1 MTNFNIY
8 SSKFGQSTD
17 DLPEGEVNL
26 YLTNERIQA
35 VIDSHTNLV
44 KLTQLTWNNI
54 TNKPGTFP
62 LSTHSHSWTEIT
74 SKPTTFT
81 PSSHTHTIANVT
93 GLQSTLDGKE
103 PTFTKNTAF
112 NKNFGTTTG
121 TVTEGND
128 VRLSNARTPTSH
140 THTLSQITDSG
151 NVAAIDTNGSTSN
164 YLRGDGVWVTP
175 PNTTYSAGT
184 GLTLVGTEFRN
195 TAPNVSTNLSTST
208 TSNTL
213 TVNSSDGTNA
223 VLPGATTALAGVMT
237 GADKTKLNGIAAGA
251 QVNVA
256 TNLTVSTTATNVT
269 VNSST
274 GTNATIPAATTS
286 IAGLLTSADKSK
298 LNGIAAGAQ
307 VNVATNLGVTAGTTA
322 GPVVTSSTGTN
333 VTLPT
338 ASATN
343 SGIITTGNQT
353 WTGVKTFNSLITGSI
368 SGNAGTATAL
378 QTARTINGT
387 SFNGSANITIT
398 ANTPNTLT
406 NGTGLT
412 GNNFNGSA
420 ATTWAVAYGTTANT
434 ACQGNDSRLSDAR
447 NPTTHT
453 HSNITLTAGDGL
465 SGGGTLAANRTID
478 VDSTVVRTT
487 GNQTL
492 TGIKT
497 FNITNNPVT
506 FATNES
512 FPDGNMLIDFN
523 VWRGFDIRRI
533 GSSAGSANLVL
544 NSRVGANSWAFSHQG
559 NYSMELEADANPRV
573 FIYHGI
579 NFHQSDWRAVPND
592 RCSIQVYNGQTYFT
606 KSSTLSSSGVHTRF
620 RVGGTNVSYIN
631 DNGDYV
637 KGSSDIKFKT
647 ILSKPTIGLS
657 EINALT
663 VTWFKYNELAAFHGF
678 NPSTEQFG
686 LIAQEVQN
694 IYPNAVEVVEN
705 DHTDSP
711 EVDDKKIDYLTI
723 MYDKLIPLVI
733 AAIQELSEKIDKLEN
748 MLNTQ
753 Q

>member
-35 VIDSHTNLV
+35 VIDSNTNLV
-44 KLTQLTWNNI
+44 KLTELIWNNI
-54 TNKPGTFP
+54 INKPGTFP
-62 LSTHSHSWTEIT
+62 PSTHSHSWTEIT
-74 SKPTTFT
+74 SKPSTFT
-81 PSSHTHTIANVT
+81 PSEHTHTIANVT

-103 PTFTKNTAF
+103 PTFTKSTAF
-112 NKNFGTTTG
+112 NKNFGTTIG

-140 THTLSQITDSG
+140 THTLSQITNSG

-223 VLPGATTALAGVMT
+223 VLPAATTTVAGVMSN
-237 GADKTKLNGIAAGA
+237 ADKTKL
-251 QVNVA
+251 
-256 TNLTVSTTATNVT
+256 
-269 VNSST
+269 
-274 GTNATIPAATTS
+274 
-286 IAGLLTSADKSK
+286 D
-298 LNGIAAGAQ
+298 GIAAGAQ

-420 ATTWAVAYGTTANT
+420 ATTWAVAYGTTAGT

-447 NPTTHT
+447 TPTTHT

-465 SGGGTLAANRTID
+465 SGGGTLAANRTIN

-533 GSSAGSANLVL
+533 GSTASSASLVL
-544 NSRVGANSWAFSHQG
+544 NSRVGGNSWAFSHQG
-559 NYSMELEADANPRV
+559 NYSMQLEADNNPRV

-579 NFHQSDWRAVPND
+579 NFHQSDVWRGAPDN
-592 RCSIQVYNGQTYFT
+592 RYSIQLYNGQTYFI

-647 ILSKPTIGLS
+647 LLSKPTIGLS

-733 AAIQELSEKIDKLEN
+733 TAIQELSEKIDKLEN

>member
-274 GTNATIPAATTS
+274 GDNATIPAATTTV
-286 IAGLLTSADKSK
+286 AGVMSNADKTK
-298 LNGIAAGAQ
+298 LDGIAAGAQ

-387 SFNGSANITIT
+387 SFNGTANITTVNWGTARTLTIGSTGKSVNGSGNVSWSLATGFAQGSSLLNQSPGSSWRFCTVQRHKNSAISQTMIPFGGEDIYQRNRVNAVWSSWQQLAFTSSNITGNAATATTLQTARTINGTSFNGSANITIT

-420 ATTWAVAYGTTANT
+420 ATTWAVAYGKQA
-434 ACQGNDSRLSDAR
+434 Q
-447 NPTTHT
+447 
-453 HSNITLTAGDGL
+453 
-465 SGGGTLAANRTID
+465 
-478 VDSTVVRTT
+478 
-487 GNQTL
+487 
-492 TGIKT
+492 
-497 FNITNNPVT
+497 PVKV
-506 FATNES
+506 
-512 FPDGNMLIDFN
+512 MI
-523 VWRGFDIRRI
+523 V
-533 GSSAGSANLVL
+533 
-544 NSRVGANSWAFSHQG
+544 
-559 NYSMELEADANPRV
+559 
-573 FIYHGI
+573 
-579 NFHQSDWRAVPND
+579 
-592 RCSIQVYNGQTYFT
+592 
-606 KSSTLSSSGVHTRF
+606 
-620 RVGGTNVSYIN
+620 
-631 DNGDYV
+631 
-637 KGSSDIKFKT
+637 
-647 ILSKPTIGLS
+647 
-657 EINALT
+657 
-663 VTWFKYNELAAFHGF
+663 
-678 NPSTEQFG
+678 
-686 LIAQEVQN
+686 
-694 IYPNAVEVVEN
+694 
-705 DHTDSP
+705 
-711 EVDDKKIDYLTI
+711 DYLT
-723 MYDKLIPLVI
+723 LGLPQRTH
-733 AAIQELSEKIDKLEN
+733 IQILH
-748 MLNTQ
+748 
-753 Q
+753 

>member
-35 VIDSHTNLV
+35 VIYSNTNLV

-62 LSTHSHSWTEIT
+62 TSTHSHSWTEIT
-74 SKPTTFT
+74 SKPSTFAPSGHGHLWGDISSAPATATRLPTWSEVTSKPTTFT
-81 PSSHTHTIANVT
+81 PSEHTHTIANVT
-93 GLQSTLDGKE
+93 GLQGALDGKE

-112 NKNFGTTTG
+112 HKNFGTTTG

-274 GTNATIPAATTS
+274 GDNATIPAATTTV
-286 IAGLLTSADKSK
+286 AGVMSNADKTK
-298 LNGIAAGAQ
+298 LDGIAAGAQ

-387 SFNGSANITIT
+387 SFNGTANITTVNWGTARTLTIGSTGKSVNGSGNVSWTTGFAQGSSLLNQSPGSSWRFCTVQRHKNSAISQTMIPFGGEDIYQRNRVNAVWSSWQQLAFTSSNITGNAATATTLQTARTINGTSFNGSANITIT

-420 ATTWAVAYGTTANT
+420 ATTWAVAYGKQA
-434 ACQGNDSRLSDAR
+434 Q
-447 NPTTHT
+447 
-453 HSNITLTAGDGL
+453 
-465 SGGGTLAANRTID
+465 
-478 VDSTVVRTT
+478 
-487 GNQTL
+487 
-492 TGIKT
+492 
-497 FNITNNPVT
+497 PVKV
-506 FATNES
+506 
-512 FPDGNMLIDFN
+512 MI
-523 VWRGFDIRRI
+523 V
-533 GSSAGSANLVL
+533 
-544 NSRVGANSWAFSHQG
+544 
-559 NYSMELEADANPRV
+559 
-573 FIYHGI
+573 
-579 NFHQSDWRAVPND
+579 
-592 RCSIQVYNGQTYFT
+592 
-606 KSSTLSSSGVHTRF
+606 
-620 RVGGTNVSYIN
+620 
-631 DNGDYV
+631 
-637 KGSSDIKFKT
+637 
-647 ILSKPTIGLS
+647 
-657 EINALT
+657 
-663 VTWFKYNELAAFHGF
+663 
-678 NPSTEQFG
+678 
-686 LIAQEVQN
+686 
-694 IYPNAVEVVEN
+694 
-705 DHTDSP
+705 
-711 EVDDKKIDYLTI
+711 DYLT
-723 MYDKLIPLVI
+723 LGLPQRTH
-733 AAIQELSEKIDKLEN
+733 IQILH
-748 MLNTQ
+748 
-753 Q
+753 

>member
-62 LSTHSHSWTEIT
+62 PSTHSHSWTEIT
-74 SKPTTFT
+74 SKPSTFT
-81 PSSHTHTIANVT
+81 PSEHTHTIANVT

-103 PTFTKNTAF
+103 PTFTKSTAF
-112 NKNFGTTTG
+112 NKNFGTTIG

-140 THTLSQITDSG
+140 THTLSQITNSG

-223 VLPGATTALAGVMT
+223 VLPAATTTVAGVMSN
-237 GADKTKLNGIAAGA
+237 ADKTKL
-251 QVNVA
+251 
-256 TNLTVSTTATNVT
+256 
-269 VNSST
+269 
-274 GTNATIPAATTS
+274 
-286 IAGLLTSADKSK
+286 D
-298 LNGIAAGAQ
+298 GIAAGAQ

-420 ATTWAVAYGTTANT
+420 STTWAVAYGTTAGT

-447 NPTTHT
+447 TPTTHT

-465 SGGGTLAANRTID
+465 SGGGTLAANRTIN

-512 FPDGNMLIDFN
+512 FPDGNMLIYFN

-533 GSSAGSANLVL
+533 GSTASSASLVL
-544 NSRVGANSWAFSHQG
+544 NSRVGGNSWAFSHQG
-559 NYSMELEADANPRV
+559 HYSMQLEADNNPRV
-573 FIYHGI
+573 FIYHGL
-579 NFHQSDWRAVPND
+579 NFHQSDVWR
-592 RCSIQVYNGQTYFT
+592 
-606 KSSTLSSSGVHTRF
+606 
-620 RVGGTNVSYIN
+620 
-631 DNGDYV
+631 
-637 KGSSDIKFKT
+637 
-647 ILSKPTIGLS
+647 
-657 EINALT
+657 
-663 VTWFKYNELAAFHGF
+663 
-678 NPSTEQFG
+678 
-686 LIAQEVQN
+686 
-694 IYPNAVEVVEN
+694 
-705 DHTDSP
+705 
-711 EVDDKKIDYLTI
+711 
-723 MYDKLIPLVI
+723 
-733 AAIQELSEKIDKLEN
+733 
-748 MLNTQ
+748 
-753 Q
+753 

>member
-35 VIDSHTNLV
+35 VIDSNTNLV
-44 KLTQLTWNNI
+44 KLTELIWNNI
-54 TNKPGTFP
+54 INKPGTFP
-62 LSTHSHSWTEIT
+62 PSTHSHSWTEIT
-74 SKPTTFT
+74 SKPSTFT
-81 PSSHTHTIANVT
+81 PSEHTHTIANVT

-103 PTFTKNTAF
+103 PTFTKSTAF
-112 NKNFGTTTG
+112 NKNFGTTIG

-140 THTLSQITDSG
+140 THTLSQITNSG

-223 VLPGATTALAGVMT
+223 VLPAATTTVAGVMSN
-237 GADKTKLNGIAAGA
+237 ADKTKL
-251 QVNVA
+251 
-256 TNLTVSTTATNVT
+256 
-269 VNSST
+269 
-274 GTNATIPAATTS
+274 
-286 IAGLLTSADKSK
+286 D
-298 LNGIAAGAQ
+298 GIAAGAQ

-412 GNNFNGSA
+412 GNNFNGST

-447 NPTTHT
+447 TPTTHT

-465 SGGGTLAANRTID
+465 SGGGTLAANRTIN

-533 GSSAGSANLVL
+533 GSTAGSASLVL
-544 NSRVGANSWAFSHQG
+544 NSRVGGNSWAFSHQG
-559 NYSMELEADANPRV
+559 NYSMQLEADNNPRV

-579 NFHQSDWRAVPND
+579 NFHQSDVWRGAPDN
-592 RCSIQVYNGQTYFT
+592 RYSIQLYNGQTYFI

-637 KGSSDIKFKT
+637 KGSSDLKFKT
-647 ILSKPTIGLS
+647 LLSKPTLGLS

-694 IYPNAVEVVEN
+694 IYPNAVEVVKN

>member
-35 VIDSHTNLV
+35 VIDSNTNLV

-62 LSTHSHSWTEIT
+62 PSTHSHSWTEIT
-74 SKPTTFT
+74 SKPSTFT
-81 PSSHTHTIANVT
+81 PSEHTHTIANVT

-140 THTLSQITDSG
+140 THTLSQITNSG

-223 VLPGATTALAGVMT
+223 VLPGATTALAGLMT
-237 GADKTKLNGIAAGA
+237 GADKTKL
-251 QVNVA
+251 
-256 TNLTVSTTATNVT
+256 
-269 VNSST
+269 
-274 GTNATIPAATTS
+274 
-286 IAGLLTSADKSK
+286 D
-298 LNGIAAGAQ
+298 GIAAGAQ

-412 GNNFNGSA
+412 GNNFNGST

-447 NPTTHT
+447 TPTTHT

-465 SGGGTLAANRTID
+465 SGGGTLAANRTIN

-506 FATNES
+506 FEANES

-533 GSSAGSANLVL
+533 GSTAGSASLVL
-544 NSRVGANSWAFSHQG
+544 NSRVGGNSWAFSHQG
-559 NYSMELEADANPRV
+559 NYSMQLEADNNPRV

-579 NFHQSDWRAVPND
+579 NFHQSDWRTVPND

-606 KSSTLSSSGVHTRF
+606 KSSTLSSSSEVHTRF

-637 KGSSDIKFKT
+637 KGSSDLKFKT
-647 ILSKPTIGLS
+647 LLSKPTIGLS

-694 IYPNAVEVVEN
+694 IYPNAVEVVKN

>member
-35 VIDSHTNLV
+35 VIDSNTNLV
-44 KLTQLTWNNI
+44 KLTELIWNNI
-54 TNKPGTFP
+54 INKPGTFP
-62 LSTHSHSWTEIT
+62 PSTHSHSWTEIT

-223 VLPGATTALAGVMT
+223 VLPAATTTVAGVMSN
-237 GADKTKLNGIAAGA
+237 ADKTKL
-251 QVNVA
+251 
-256 TNLTVSTTATNVT
+256 
-269 VNSST
+269 
-274 GTNATIPAATTS
+274 
-286 IAGLLTSADKSK
+286 D
-298 LNGIAAGAQ
+298 GIAAGAQ

-412 GNNFNGSA
+412 GNNFNGST

-447 NPTTHT
+447 TPTTHT
-453 HSNITLTAGDGL
+453 HSNITLTAGDG
-465 SGGGTLAANRTID
+465 
-478 VDSTVVRTT
+478 
-487 GNQTL
+487 
-492 TGIKT
+492 
-497 FNITNNPVT
+497 
-506 FATNES
+506 
-512 FPDGNMLIDFN
+512 
-523 VWRGFDIRRI
+523 
-533 GSSAGSANLVL
+533 
-544 NSRVGANSWAFSHQG
+544 
-559 NYSMELEADANPRV
+559 
-573 FIYHGI
+573 
-579 NFHQSDWRAVPND
+579 
-592 RCSIQVYNGQTYFT
+592 
-606 KSSTLSSSGVHTRF
+606 
-620 RVGGTNVSYIN
+620 
-631 DNGDYV
+631 
-637 KGSSDIKFKT
+637 
-647 ILSKPTIGLS
+647 
-657 EINALT
+657 
-663 VTWFKYNELAAFHGF
+663 
-678 NPSTEQFG
+678 
-686 LIAQEVQN
+686 
-694 IYPNAVEVVEN
+694 
-705 DHTDSP
+705 
-711 EVDDKKIDYLTI
+711 
-723 MYDKLIPLVI
+723 
-733 AAIQELSEKIDKLEN
+733 
-748 MLNTQ
+748 
-753 Q
+753 

>member
-35 VIDSHTNLV
+35 VIDSNTNLV

-62 LSTHSHSWTEIT
+62 PSTHSHSWTEIT
-74 SKPTTFT
+74 SKPSTFT
-81 PSSHTHTIANVT
+81 PSEHTHTIANVT

-103 PTFTKNTAF
+103 PTFTKSTAF
-112 NKNFGTTTG
+112 NKNFGTTIG

-140 THTLSQITDSG
+140 THTLSQITNSG

-195 TAPNVSTNLSTST
+195 TAPNVSTNLSIST
-208 TSNTL
+208 TTNTL

-223 VLPGATTALAGVMT
+223 VLPAATTTVAGVMSN
-237 GADKTKLNGIAAGA
+237 ADKTKL
-251 QVNVA
+251 
-256 TNLTVSTTATNVT
+256 
-269 VNSST
+269 
-274 GTNATIPAATTS
+274 
-286 IAGLLTSADKSK
+286 D
-298 LNGIAAGAQ
+298 GIAAGAQ

-378 QTARTINGT
+378 QTARTINGISFNGTANITTVNWGTARTLTIGSTGKSVNGSGNVSWSLAEIGALPNLSITVTGDWNDVLTTGFYRGSSLLNQSPGSSWRFCTVQRHNDSWISQTMIPFGGEGIYQRNRVNGVWSSWQQLAFTSSNITGNAATATTLQTARTINGT

-412 GNNFNGSA
+412 GNNFNGST

-447 NPTTHT
+447 TPTTHT
-453 HSNITLTAGDGL
+453 HSNITLTAGDG
-465 SGGGTLAANRTID
+465 
-478 VDSTVVRTT
+478 
-487 GNQTL
+487 
-492 TGIKT
+492 
-497 FNITNNPVT
+497 
-506 FATNES
+506 
-512 FPDGNMLIDFN
+512 
-523 VWRGFDIRRI
+523 
-533 GSSAGSANLVL
+533 
-544 NSRVGANSWAFSHQG
+544 
-559 NYSMELEADANPRV
+559 
-573 FIYHGI
+573 
-579 NFHQSDWRAVPND
+579 
-592 RCSIQVYNGQTYFT
+592 
-606 KSSTLSSSGVHTRF
+606 
-620 RVGGTNVSYIN
+620 
-631 DNGDYV
+631 
-637 KGSSDIKFKT
+637 
-647 ILSKPTIGLS
+647 
-657 EINALT
+657 
-663 VTWFKYNELAAFHGF
+663 
-678 NPSTEQFG
+678 
-686 LIAQEVQN
+686 
-694 IYPNAVEVVEN
+694 
-705 DHTDSP
+705 
-711 EVDDKKIDYLTI
+711 
-723 MYDKLIPLVI
+723 
-733 AAIQELSEKIDKLEN
+733 
-748 MLNTQ
+748 
-753 Q
+753 

>member
-35 VIDSHTNLV
+35 VIDSNTNLV
-44 KLTQLTWNNI
+44 KLTELIWNNI
-54 TNKPGTFP
+54 INKPGTFP
-62 LSTHSHSWTEIT
+62 PSTHSHSWTEIT
-74 SKPTTFT
+74 SKPSTFT
-81 PSSHTHTIANVT
+81 PSEHTHTIANVT

-103 PTFTKNTAF
+103 PTFTKSTAF
-112 NKNFGTTTG
+112 NKNFGTTIG

-140 THTLSQITDSG
+140 THTLSQITNSG

-223 VLPGATTALAGVMT
+223 VLPAATTTVAGVMSN
-237 GADKTKLNGIAAGA
+237 ADKTKL
-251 QVNVA
+251 
-256 TNLTVSTTATNVT
+256 
-269 VNSST
+269 
-274 GTNATIPAATTS
+274 
-286 IAGLLTSADKSK
+286 D
-298 LNGIAAGAQ
+298 GIAAGAQ

-412 GNNFNGSA
+412 GNNFNGS
-420 ATTWAVAYGTTANT
+420 TAH
-434 ACQGNDSRLSDAR
+434 GRLLMA
-447 NPTTHT
+447 
-453 HSNITLTAGDGL
+453 LQ
-465 SGGGTLAANRTID
+465 
-478 VDSTVVRTT
+478 
-487 GNQTL
+487 QTQ
-492 TGIKT
+492 
-497 FNITNNPVT
+497 PVKV
-506 FATNES
+506 
-512 FPDGNMLIDFN
+512 MI
-523 VWRGFDIRRI
+523 V
-533 GSSAGSANLVL
+533 
-544 NSRVGANSWAFSHQG
+544 
-559 NYSMELEADANPRV
+559 
-573 FIYHGI
+573 
-579 NFHQSDWRAVPND
+579 
-592 RCSIQVYNGQTYFT
+592 
-606 KSSTLSSSGVHTRF
+606 
-620 RVGGTNVSYIN
+620 
-631 DNGDYV
+631 
-637 KGSSDIKFKT
+637 
-647 ILSKPTIGLS
+647 
-657 EINALT
+657 
-663 VTWFKYNELAAFHGF
+663 
-678 NPSTEQFG
+678 
-686 LIAQEVQN
+686 
-694 IYPNAVEVVEN
+694 
-705 DHTDSP
+705 
-711 EVDDKKIDYLTI
+711 DYLT
-723 MYDKLIPLVI
+723 LGLPQRTH
-733 AAIQELSEKIDKLEN
+733 IQILH
-748 MLNTQ
+748 
-753 Q
+753 